1 MKLIIRILVI
11 ISFYACTTKPKQL
24 PFETVKIVLWE
35 MTNSE
40 ELMKLYAKQDSAY
53 NIKSNRQ
60 IFYQKIFSLHQI
72 TQRDF
77 DYSYKYYQEHPNEM
91 KILLDSISNYGIKK
105 REKAI
110 SSL

>member
-1 MKLIIRILVI
+1 MKLIVRILVVM
-11 ISFYACTTKPKQL
+11 SFCACTNKPKQL
-24 PFETVKIVLWE
+24 PFDTVKVVLWE

-40 ELMKLYAKQDSAY
+40 ELMKLYVKKDSTY
-53 NIKSNRQ
+53 SIKSNRP

-72 TQRDF
+72 TQKDF
-77 DYSYKYYQEHPNEM
+77 DFSYKYYQEHPNEM